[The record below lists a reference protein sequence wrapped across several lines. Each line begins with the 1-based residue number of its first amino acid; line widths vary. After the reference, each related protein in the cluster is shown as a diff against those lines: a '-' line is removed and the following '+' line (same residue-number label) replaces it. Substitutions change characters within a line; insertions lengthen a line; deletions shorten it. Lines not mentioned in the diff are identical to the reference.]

1 MAINFLNN
9 VNFNKNS
16 VEQLRVVNYAN
27 DGAAG
32 TGVTGQLYYNST
44 SNILKVYTGS
54 EWDQVGGGVTSVTT
68 TDGTFINLTPN
79 SATSGAVTVTA
90 DLSATG
96 TANATSFL
104 AGNNAWAIPAG
115 TYSWTVKGD
124 AAGTT
129 AVASGETVTILG
141 GSNITASL
149 STRTVTIDY
158 TGGTGSMS
166 TWRLAADS
174 GTTKTIDN
182 GEVVSIDGGTHID
195 TEVGGSDTAP
205 TITISTDATS
215 ASTASRLMSRDG
227 SGFSNVATPASGDS
241 STKIATTAFVQAALT
256 GLLEF
261 KGGFNANTGAIV
273 GGGNLTSGGSRV
285 AIAVGDYYVVTV
297 AGDFFGNT
305 ATPLTPGDSVIVQTA
320 AAAGASTE
328 SDFIV
333 VQSDT
338 DLATLSTVGIGN
350 VNASATSG
358 IDVSYTSGTANLVI
372 DVNEV
377 TTSATTPKFLLGTD
391 SSNNTK
397 KFSEQDIH
405 SLRGKRISLN
415 GATSGITRTFGSGV
429 TTFVLAID
437 TVWDSTIDVRN
448 VMIEVTSATSGDNE
462 TVYAGVTRADDVSP
476 QTITITFTGEVTNST
491 YQVLLQNVG

>member
-27 DGAAG
+27 DNAAG
-32 TGVTGQLYYNST
+32 TGVAGQLYYNST

-54 EWDQVGGGVTSVTT
+54 EWDQVGGGVTTVTT

-96 TANATSFL
+96 TAGNTTFL
-104 AGNNAWAIPAG
+104 RGDNAWAIPAG
-115 TYSWTVKGD
+115 TYDWVIKGD
-124 AAGTT
+124 AASTT
-129 AVASGETVTILG
+129 TVESGQTVAILG
-141 GSNITASL
+141 GSNITATL

-158 TGGTGSMS
+158 TGGTGTMS
-166 TWRLAADS
+166 SWRIAADS
-174 GTTKTIDN
+174 GTTKTVND
-182 GEVVSIDGGTHID
+182 GEPVSIDGGTHIS
-195 TEVGGSDTAP
+195 TVVGGSDTAP
-205 TITISTDATS
+205 TVTISTDATS
-215 ASTASRLMSRDG
+215 ANTAEKLMSRDA
-227 SGFSNVATPASGDS
+227 SGFSNVATPTSGDN

-261 KGGFNANTGAIV
+261 KGGFNANTGALAD
-273 GGGNLTSGGSRV
+273 GSGNNLYSDV
-285 AIAVGDYYVVTV
+285 AVAVGDYYVVTV
-297 AGDFFGNT
+297 AGNFFSET
-305 ATPLTPGDSVIVQTA
+305 STPLTPGDSVIAQTA
-320 AAAGASTE
+320 ANAGAASA

-338 DLATLSTVGIGN
+338 DLATLTTVGIGN

-358 IDVSYTSGTANLVI
+358 IDVSYSSGTASLVI

-377 TTSATTPKFLLGTD
+377 TTSATSPKFLLGTD

-397 KFSEQDIH
+397 KFSESDIH
-405 SLRGKRISLN
+405 SLRGKRIALN

-429 TTFVLAID
+429 TTFVLEID

>member
-27 DGAAG
+27 DNAAG
-32 TGVTGQLYYNST
+32 TGVAGQLYYNST

-54 EWDQVGGGVTSVTT
+54 EWDQVGGGVTTITT

-79 SATSGAVTVTA
+79 TATAGAVTVTA

-96 TANATSFL
+96 TAGNTTFL
-104 AGNNAWAIPAG
+104 RGDNAWAIPAG
-115 TYSWTVKGD
+115 TYNFEIKGD
-124 AAGTT
+124 AVGTT
-129 AVASGETVTILG
+129 TVESGQTVAILG
-141 GSNITASL
+141 GSNITATL

-158 TGGTGSMS
+158 TGGTGTMS
-166 TWRLAADS
+166 SWRIAADS
-174 GTTKTIDN
+174 GAAKQVDD
-182 GEVVSIDGGTHID
+182 GEAVSIDGGTHIS
-195 TEVGGSDTAP
+195 TVVGGTAIAP
-205 TITISTDATS
+205 TVTISTDATS
-215 ASTASRLMSRDG
+215 ASTAEKLMSRDA

-261 KGGFNANTGAIV
+261 KGGFNANTGILAD
-273 GGGNLTSGGSRV
+273 GSGSDLYSDV

-297 AGDFFGNT
+297 AGNFFGET
-305 ATPLTPGDSVIVQTA
+305 ATPLTPGDSVIAQTA
-320 AAAGASTE
+320 ANAGASTS

-338 DLATLSTVGIGN
+338 DLATLTTVGLGN

-397 KFSEQDIH
+397 KFSESDIH
-405 SLRGKRISLN
+405 SLRGKRILLN
-415 GATSGITRTFGSGV
+415 GATSGITRTFASSV
-429 TTFVLAID
+429 TTFVLEID

>member
-54 EWDQVGGGVTSVTT
+54 DWNEVGGGVTTVTT

-90 DLSATG
+90 DLSASG
-96 TANATSFL
+96 TASATSFL

-115 TYSWTVKGD
+115 TYDWVIKGD
-124 AAGTT
+124 AASTT
-129 AVASGETVTILG
+129 TVEPAQTVAILG
-141 GSNITASL
+141 GSNITATL

-158 TGGTGSMS
+158 TGGTGTMS
-166 TWRLAADS
+166 SWRIAADS
-174 GTTKTIDN
+174 GTTQNVDD
-182 GEVVSIDGGTHID
+182 GEVVSIDGGAHIS
-195 TEVGGSDTAP
+195 TEVGGTALAP
-205 TITISTDATS
+205 TVTISTDATS
-215 ASTASRLMSRDG
+215 ASTASKLMLRDA
-227 SGFSNVATPASGDS
+227 SGFSNVATPSSGDS

-261 KGGFNANTGAIV
+261 KTGFNANTGILAD
-273 GGGNLTSGGSRV
+273 GSGSDLYSDV

-297 AGDFFGNT
+297 AGNFFGEA

-320 AAAGASTE
+320 ANAGASTS

-338 DLATLSTVGIGN
+338 DLATLTTVGIGN

-358 IDVSYTSGTANLVI
+358 IDVSYTSGTANLTI

-377 TTSATTPKFLLGTD
+377 SASTDTPNKILGTD
-391 SSNNTK
+391 QSNVTK
-397 KFSEQDIH
+397 TFTEAEFFQFRFKKLALDAV
-405 SLRGKRISLN
+405 GN
-415 GATSGITRTFGSGV
+415 AAITRATGSGL
-429 TTFVLAID
+429 TTY
-437 TVWDSTIDVRN
+437 TIDPSNAAAFGGTASALNISV
-448 VMIEVTSATSGDNE
+448 EVLDNINGH
-462 TVYAGVTRADDVSP
+462 TVYADVTREDALELK
-476 QTITITFTGEVTNST
+476 IIFTGTVTDST
-491 YQVLLQNVG
+491 YDVLLTNLG

>member
-27 DGAAG
+27 DNAAG
-32 TGVTGQLYYNST
+32 TGVAGQLYYNST

-54 EWDQVGGGVTSVTT
+54 EWDQVGGGVTTVTT

-90 DLSATG
+90 DLSASG

-115 TYSWTVKGD
+115 TYDWIIKGD
-124 AAGTT
+124 AVGTT
-129 AVASGETVTILG
+129 TVESGQTVAILG
-141 GSNITASL
+141 GTNITATL

-158 TGGTGSMS
+158 TGGTGTMS
-166 TWRLAADS
+166 SWRIAADS
-174 GTTKTIDN
+174 GTAKQVDD
-182 GEVVSIDGGTHID
+182 GEAVSIDGGTHIS
-195 TEVGGSDTAP
+195 TEVGGTAVAP
-205 TITISTDATS
+205 TVTISTDATS
-215 ASTASRLMSRDG
+215 ANTASKLMSRDA
-227 SGFSNVATPASGDS
+227 SGFSNVATPTTGDN

-261 KGGFNANTGAIV
+261 KGGFNANTGILAD
-273 GGGNLTSGGSRV
+273 GSGNDLYSDV
-285 AIAVGDYYVVTV
+285 AVAVGDYYVVTV
-297 AGDFFGNT
+297 AGNFFSET
-305 ATPLTPGDSVIVQTA
+305 STPLTPGDSVIAQTA
-320 AAAGASTE
+320 ANAGAASA

-338 DLATLSTVGIGN
+338 DLATLTTVGLGN

-358 IDVSYTSGTANLVI
+358 IDVSYSSGTASLVI

-377 TTSATTPKFLLGTD
+377 TTSSTSPKFLLGTD

-397 KFSEQDIH
+397 KFSESDIH
-405 SLRGKRISLN
+405 SLRGKRISLTD
-415 GATSGITRTFGSGV
+415 ATSGITRTFSSGV
-429 TTFVLAID
+429 TTFALEID

-462 TVYAGVTRADDVSP
+462 TVYAGVTRADNVSP
-476 QTITITFTGEVTNST
+476 QTITITFTGEVTNAT

>member
-27 DGAAG
+27 DNAAG
-32 TGVTGQLYYNST
+32 TGVAGQLYYNST

-54 EWDQVGGGVTSVTT
+54 EWDQVGGGVTTVTT
-68 TDGTFINLTPN
+68 TDGSFINLTPN
-79 SATSGAVTVTA
+79 SATAGAVTVTA

-96 TANATSFL
+96 TAGNTTFL
-104 AGNNAWAIPAG
+104 RGDNAWAIPAG
-115 TYSWTVKGD
+115 TYDWVIKGD
-124 AAGTT
+124 AASTT
-129 AVASGETVTILG
+129 TVESGQTVAILG
-141 GSNITASL
+141 GTNITASL

-158 TGGTGSMS
+158 TGGTGTMS
-166 TWRLAADS
+166 SWRIAADS
-174 GTTKTIDN
+174 GTAKQVDD
-182 GEVVSIDGGTHID
+182 GEAVSIVGGTHIS
-195 TEVGGSDTAP
+195 TVVGGTAIAP
-205 TITISTDATS
+205 TVTISTDATS
-215 ASTASRLMSRDG
+215 ANTAEKLMSRDA
-227 SGFSNVATPASGDS
+227 SGFSNVATPTSGDS

-261 KGGFNANTGAIV
+261 KGGFNANTGALAD
-273 GGGNLTSGGSRV
+273 GSGNNLYSDV
-285 AIAVGDYYVVTV
+285 AVAVGDYYVVTV
-297 AGDFFGNT
+297 AGNFFSET
-305 ATPLTPGDSVIVQTA
+305 STPLTPGDSVIAQTA
-320 AAAGASTE
+320 ANAGAASA

-338 DLATLSTVGIGN
+338 DLATLTTVGLGN

-358 IDVSYTSGTANLVI
+358 IDVSYSSGTASLVI

-377 TTSATTPKFLLGTD
+377 TTSATAPKFLLGTD

-429 TTFVLAID
+429 TTFVLEID

>member
-9 VNFNKNS
+9 VDFNLN
-16 VEQLRVVNYAN
+16 QLKKLVIDNEIN
-27 DGAAG
+27 DAAAG
-32 TGVTGQLYYNST
+32 SGVAGQIYYNST
-44 SNILKVYTGS
+44 SNILKFYNGS
-54 EWDQVGGGVTSVTT
+54 SWSEVGGGVTTVTT

-96 TANATSFL
+96 TAGNTTFL
-104 AGNNAWAIPAG
+104 RGDNAWAIPAG
-115 TYSWTVKGD
+115 TYNFEIKGD
-124 AAGTT
+124 AVGTT
-129 AVASGETVTILG
+129 TVESGQTVAILG
-141 GSNITASL
+141 GSNITATL

-158 TGGTGSMS
+158 TGGTGTMS
-166 TWRLAADS
+166 SWRIAADS
-174 GTTKTIDN
+174 GTTKTVDD
-182 GEVVSIDGGTHID
+182 GEAVSIDGGTHIS
-195 TEVGGSDTAP
+195 TEVGGTAVSP
-205 TITISTDATS
+205 TVTISTDATS
-215 ASTASRLMSRDG
+215 ASTASKLMSRDA

-261 KGGFNANTGAIV
+261 KGGFNANTGILAD
-273 GGGNLTSGGSRV
+273 GSGSDLYSDV

-297 AGDFFGNT
+297 AGNFFGET
-305 ATPLTPGDSVIVQTA
+305 AIPLTPGDSVIAQTA
-320 AAAGASTE
+320 ANAGASTS

-338 DLATLSTVGIGN
+338 DLATLTTVGLGN

-397 KFSEQDIH
+397 KFSESDIH
-405 SLRGKRISLN
+405 SLRGKRILLN

-429 TTFVLAID
+429 TTFVLEID

>member
-27 DGAAG
+27 DNAAG
-32 TGVTGQLYYNST
+32 TGVAGQLYYNST

-54 EWDQVGGGVTSVTT
+54 EWDQVGGGVTTVTT

-90 DLSATG
+90 DLSASG

-115 TYSWTVKGD
+115 TYDWIIKGD
-124 AAGTT
+124 AVGTT
-129 AVASGETVTILG
+129 TVESGQTVAILG
-141 GSNITASL
+141 GTNITATL

-158 TGGTGSMS
+158 TGGTGTMS
-166 TWRLAADS
+166 SWRIAADS
-174 GTTKTIDN
+174 GTAKQVDD
-182 GEVVSIDGGTHID
+182 GEAVSIDGGTHIS
-195 TEVGGSDTAP
+195 TEVGGTAVAP
-205 TITISTDATS
+205 TVTISTDATS
-215 ASTASRLMSRDG
+215 ANTASKLMSRDA
-227 SGFSNVATPASGDS
+227 SGFSNVATPTTGDN

-261 KGGFNANTGAIV
+261 KGGFNANTGALAD
-273 GGGNLTSGGSRV
+273 GSGNNLYSDV
-285 AIAVGDYYVVTV
+285 AVAVGDYYVVTV
-297 AGDFFGNT
+297 AGNFFSET
-305 ATPLTPGDSVIVQTA
+305 STPLTPGDSVIAQTA
-320 AAAGASTE
+320 ANAGAASA

-338 DLATLSTVGIGN
+338 DLATLTTVGLGN

-358 IDVSYTSGTANLVI
+358 IDVSYSSGTASLVI

-377 TTSATTPKFLLGTD
+377 TTSSTSPKFLLGTD

-397 KFSEQDIH
+397 KFSESDIH
-405 SLRGKRISLN
+405 SLRGKRISLTD
-415 GATSGITRTFGSGV
+415 ATSGITRTFSSGV
-429 TTFVLAID
+429 TTFALEID

-462 TVYAGVTRADDVSP
+462 TVYAGVTRADNVSP
-476 QTITITFTGEVTNST
+476 QTITITFTGEVTNAT

>member
-27 DGAAG
+27 DNAAG
-32 TGVTGQLYYNST
+32 TGVAGQLYYNST

-54 EWDQVGGGVTSVTT
+54 EWDQVGGGVTTVTT

-90 DLSATG
+90 DLSASG

-115 TYSWTVKGD
+115 TYDWVIKGD
-124 AAGTT
+124 AASTT
-129 AVASGETVTILG
+129 TVESGQTVAILG
-141 GSNITASL
+141 GTNITATL

-158 TGGTGSMS
+158 TGGTGTMS
-166 TWRLAADS
+166 SWRIAADS
-174 GTTKTIDN
+174 GTAKQVDD
-182 GEVVSIDGGTHID
+182 GEAVSIDGGTHIS
-195 TEVGGSDTAP
+195 TEVGGTATAP
-205 TITISTDATS
+205 TVTISTDATS
-215 ASTASRLMSRDG
+215 ANTASKLMSRDA
-227 SGFSNVATPASGDS
+227 SGFSNVATPTSGDS

-261 KGGFNANTGAIV
+261 KGGFNANTGILAD
-273 GGGNLTSGGSRV
+273 GSGNDLYSDV

-297 AGDFFGNT
+297 AGNFFSET
-305 ATPLTPGDSVIVQTA
+305 STPLTPGDSVIVQTA
-320 AAAGASTE
+320 ANAGTASA

-338 DLATLSTVGIGN
+338 DLATLTTVGLGN

-377 TTSATTPKFLLGTD
+377 TTSTTTPKFLLGTD

-397 KFSEQDIH
+397 KFSESDIH
-405 SLRGKRISLN
+405 SLRGKRISLT
-415 GATSGITRTFGSGV
+415 GASSGITRTFGSGV
-429 TTFVLAID
+429 TTFVLEID

-476 QTITITFTGEVTNST
+476 QTITITFTGEVTNAT

>member
-27 DGAAG
+27 DNAAG

-54 EWDQVGGGVTSVTT
+54 EWDQVGGGVTTVTT

-96 TANATSFL
+96 TAGNTTFL
-104 AGNNAWAIPAG
+104 RGDNAWAIPAG
-115 TYSWTVKGD
+115 TYNFEIKGD
-124 AAGTT
+124 AVGTT
-129 AVASGETVTILG
+129 TVESGQTVAILG
-141 GSNITASL
+141 GSNITATL

-158 TGGTGSMS
+158 TGGTGTMS
-166 TWRLAADS
+166 SWRIAADS
-174 GTTKTIDN
+174 GTAKQVDD
-182 GEVVSIDGGTHID
+182 GEAVSIDGGTHIS
-195 TEVGGSDTAP
+195 TEVGGTAVAP
-205 TITISTDATS
+205 TVTISTDATS
-215 ASTASRLMSRDG
+215 ANTASKLMSRDA

-320 AAAGASTE
+320 ANAGASTE
-328 SDFIV
+328 SGRSSYPFI
-333 VQSDT
+333 
-338 DLATLSTVGIGN
+338 
-350 VNASATSG
+350 TS
-358 IDVSYTSGTANLVI
+358 Y
-372 DVNEV
+372 
-377 TTSATTPKFLLGTD
+377 
-391 SSNNTK
+391 
-397 KFSEQDIH
+397 
-405 SLRGKRISLN
+405 
-415 GATSGITRTFGSGV
+415 
-429 TTFVLAID
+429 
-437 TVWDSTIDVRN
+437 
-448 VMIEVTSATSGDNE
+448 
-462 TVYAGVTRADDVSP
+462 
-476 QTITITFTGEVTNST
+476 
-491 YQVLLQNVG
+491 